1 MKVEF
6 ISTFFKINMEII
18 SQYGV
23 IYSKIILKKEFIK
36 LKGGRY
42 DKFAY

>member
-1 MKVEF
+1 MKIEF

-23 IYSKIILKKEFIK
+23 IYSKIILKNLFK
-36 LKGGRY
+36 LMGGRY
-42 DKFAY
+42 DKFTY